1 MNDTIKTIL
10 FLLTMDIEKTFDS
23 LDHDFLSSVLRKRG
37 FGKNFITWIET
48 LLEDKLLCI
57 ING

>member
-1 MNDTIKTIL
+1 MNETIKTIL